1 MSAPPHPHAII
12 LVKEKRHGPSWAA
25 PRSTAPRRDS
35 GQLGGCRTGET
46 KAVGRGSA
54 VQAPTQGAG
63 YVSPRRIRLAG
74 DVGRPRPRG
83 GRDRPPA
90 REREGPK
97 SLFPALG
104 GAALSRPHLP
114 SFPGLRLQRRREEAA
129 GRHRHLRG
137 IRWGW
142 GVVLCCNLSPEPRQQ
157 LGLTHG
163 ARGEAKEGGSPT
175 ASVPGRP
182 APAPSSHTAHTDGGG
197 CANGPL
203 PPARHPAAGSLAT
216 QSPSRTQPAPL
227 GARPGCVGW
236 GPSPASLR
244 TRGPV
249 CQGHAHPTGWGQ
261 GSGEG
266 SSPTP
271 SSPAQN
277 AAPRGACPPRRGP
290 TWAGP
295 QLPSPGPSPHRLETH
310 SSPLEPGRASGWVG
324 EGPAPPFPGRPAL
337 PLCPVPRAT
346 AQAKATTGQA
356 GGPRPP
362 FLTPTPASSQARP
375 FHKLPLRGCLPSTEK
390 RTESGPA
397 PRGGPGTGDTRPG
410 TEARSPHLLP
420 QPTRRPLQRAC
431 PRHHLVPSPASQ
443 AILRHPQ
450 HPHCRNALR

>member
-63 YVSPRRIRLAG
+63 YVSPRRICLAG

-142 GVVLCCNLSPEPRQQ
+142 GVVLRCNLSPESRQQ

-163 ARGEAKEGGSPT
+163 ARGEAKEGGLTYGLCPWASRPRPIFPHSPHGRWRMRQRASPT
-175 ASVPGRP
+175 RP
-182 APAPSSHTAHTDGGG
+182 PPSCRVTGHPEPQQDPTCTTWGQ
-197 CANGPL
+197 
-203 PPARHPAAGSLAT
+203 ARVRGVG
-216 QSPSRTQPAPL
+216 TQPRLAQDPRTCL
-227 GARPGCVGW
+227 PG
-236 GPSPASLR
+236 S
-244 TRGPV
+244 
-249 CQGHAHPTGWGQ
+249 
-261 GSGEG
+261 
-266 SSPTP
+266 
-271 SSPAQN
+271 
-277 AAPRGACPPRRGP
+277 CP
-290 TWAGP
+290 
-295 QLPSPGPSPHRLETH
+295 PHRLGAGLRGREQSHTQLSCPECSSQRGLPPQTWTH
-310 SSPLEPGRASGWVG
+310 LGRAPAALPRPVSTPLRDPLISSGAWQG
-324 EGPAPPFPGRPAL
+324 QRLGGRRPSPTLPWAARLASLPCPTCHRPGQSHHRTSRGSAPSLPDSHARQLPGPAL
-337 PLCPVPRAT
+337 P
-346 AQAKATTGQA
+346 
-356 GGPRPP
+356 
-362 FLTPTPASSQARP
+362 
-375 FHKLPLRGCLPSTEK
+375 
-390 RTESGPA
+390 
-397 PRGGPGTGDTRPG
+397 
-410 TEARSPHLLP
+410 
-420 QPTRRPLQRAC
+420 
-431 PRHHLVPSPASQ
+431 
-443 AILRHPQ
+443 
-450 HPHCRNALR
+450 